1 MKKDLKALWI
11 LLTCALLIGGCGSA
25 ELEEANAKLTDEN
38 KTLQKEKKDL
48 EKEVETLKAEAET
61 TQTQIT
67 TLQTSLDDMT
77 KKVTAQAD
85 EVNFYIDTNAVLEQE
100 KTELQEKLNA
110 ANETIGQMQA
120 SAAAAPAPQPTFTPA
135 PPIAATTPVPPTQTL
150 PTNTVP
156 AAPPPPS
163 FPPTDP
169 AVAAATSVASGF
181 APAPSTAAP
190 PTTTVPAPAP
200 AVTEISPDNPLVNP
214 TAGQQANLTIALYI
228 VAGGRNIP
236 LPNTEIYITEKQPNV
251 SKWGFHLKDPNISA
265 NQLAQIQ
272 QSLATSIIHK
282 RVTTDATGNAV
293 IPTIKAGVY
302 WVSCGNPA
310 SKNGLQWS
318 VQHILNP
325 GANQLALSNGNILQ

>member
-1 MKKDLKALWI
+1 MKKDFKALWVF
-11 LLTCALLIGGCGSA
+11 LTCALLFGGCGTA
-25 ELEEANAKLTDEN
+25 ELEEANSKLTDEN
-38 KTLQKEKKDL
+38 KTLKKDKEDL

-61 TQTQIT
+61 VQTQIT
-67 TLQTSLDDMT
+67 TLQTSLDEMT

-100 KTELQEKLNA
+100 KTELQEKLNT
-110 ANETIGQMQA
+110 ANEQIAQLQA
-120 SAAAAPAPQPTFTPA
+120 SAAAAPPA
-135 PPIAATTPVPPTQTL
+135 PLSPTPPVASTTQPPGTPTL

-169 AVAAATSVASGF
+169 AIAAATSVASEI
-181 APAPSTAAP
+181 AP
-190 PTTTVPAPAP
+190 PTATAPVAAPAT
-200 AVTEISPDNPLVNP
+200 TEISPDNPLVNP
-214 TAGQQANLTIALYI
+214 VAGMEANLAIALYI
-228 VAGGRNIP
+228 VAQGQQYP
-236 LPNTEIYITEKQPNV
+236 LANTEIYITEKQPNV
-251 SKWGFHLKDPNISA
+251 TKWGFHLKDKTISA

-282 RVTTDATGNAV
+282 RVTTDEAGNAQ
-293 IPTIKAGVY
+293 IPTLKAGAY

-310 SKNGLQWS
+310 TRNGLQWS

-325 GANQLALSNGNILQ
+325 GANQLVLSNGNILQ